1 MLFRYSEYIDII
13 TPTHQS
19 MVSLCA
25 VNLKFKIDAPAKSHE
40 TPSPL
45 MGEGWGEG
53 ESNDISVGYVPL
65 LFIPSHQ
72 GRGHATFYEAVKI

>member
-1 MLFRYSEYIDII
+1 
-13 TPTHQS
+13 
-19 MVSLCA
+19 
-25 VNLKFKIDAPAKSHE
+25 
-40 TPSPL
+40 

-72 GRGHATFYEAVKI
+72 GRGHATFYEAVNIKYSLLRSH